1 MSHITWDSAAD
12 KFQST
17 MWPSWI
23 CSREVEGFDVV
34 VYLAAVWVDGGAVWR
49 PACSGRL
56 AAVRRPPSSNA
67 GQDHELQSALSG
79 QTSVSSPCYT
89 SPARPNPRFAKGAQQ
104 DLSRVKAR
112 FLCCRQS
119 VFIWFFGILFGQM
132 GQISGQGNFTHI
144 RQGSFFAVC
153 IWQGVEF
160 KGILCTPVR
169 FLWESE

>member
-1 MSHITWDSAAD
+1 MLQISSSQLCGRVESAVGRVRVSMWWCTLQQFGSTAARSGVLLALVVSLPCAD
-12 KFQST
+12 HH
-17 MWPSWI
+17 
-23 CSREVEGFDVV
+23 
-34 VYLAAVWVDGGAVWR
+34 R
-49 PACSGRL
+49 PTPAKT
-56 AAVRRPPSSNA
+56 
-67 GQDHELQSALSG
+67 
-79 QTSVSSPCYT
+79 TSSSPRSAGKPQWAPPVT
-89 SPARPNPRFAKGAQQ
+89 LRTARPNPRFAKGAQQ

-119 VFIWFFGILFGQM
+119 IFVWFFGIWFGQM

-153 IWQGVEF
+153 IWQGAEF